1 MKLNAKDRNALRSA
15 AAVADAQR
23 ELVILQKN
31 RREGR
36 PISASAAGPLLA
48 LLLASLA
55 MTYFSVMAVT
65 SEQEAA
71 QPPIYLSGDIEQRL
85 PPG

>member
-1 MKLNAKDRNALRSA
+1 MKLNAKDRNVLRSA

-23 ELVILQKN
+23 ELVTLQKN

-36 PISASAAGPLLA
+36 PISASAAAPLLA
-48 LLLASLA
+48 LLFASMAAL
-55 MTYFSVMAVT
+55 YFAVTAIT
-65 SEQEAA
+65 SEQVA
-71 QPPIYLSGDIEQRL
+71 QVPIFLSGDIEQPL

>member
-1 MKLNAKDRNALRSA
+1 MKLNAKDRNVLRSA

-23 ELVILQKN
+23 ELVTLQKN

-36 PISASAAGPLLA
+36 PISASAAAPLLA
-48 LLLASLA
+48 LLFASMAAL
-55 MTYFSVMAVT
+55 YFAVTAIT
-65 SEQEAA
+65 SEQEVA
-71 QPPIYLSGDIEQRL
+71 QVPIFLSGDIEQPL

>member
-23 ELVILQKN
+23 ELVILQKE

-36 PISASAAGPLLA
+36 PVSARAAGPLLA
-48 LLLASLA
+48 LLLASMA
-55 MTYFSVMAVT
+55 MTYFSVMAIT

-71 QPPIYLSGDIEQRL
+71 QAPIYLSGDIEQRL